1 MTGKQRIVIKGVK
14 DGLVFVLDDRCGMDE
29 LLAELNDKLER
40 SHHKLLTGPLVHVR
54 VKLGSRR
61 LTEADRERLVDA
73 IRRRGNL
80 IIQSIEADPD
90 PAEQTAGAG
99 SLHVI
104 SGVIR
109 SGQTVER
116 EGHLLL
122 LGDVNPGGTV
132 SCTGDIYIMGALRG
146 TAHAGCRGNADAVI
160 AAALMRPTQLRIA
173 DIISRPPEEWMS
185 EDAQMEFAYLEDGRM
200 RIDKISRLNRFRKDP
215 IVFKGV

>member
-1 MTGKQRIVIKGVK
+1 LTGKQRIVIKGVK
-14 DGLVFVLDDRCGMDE
+14 DGLVFLLDDRCGMDE
-29 LLAELNDKLER
+29 LLEELNDKLER
-40 SHHKLLTGPLVHVR
+40 SQHKPLTGPLVHVR
-54 VKLGSRR
+54 LKLGSRR
-61 LTEADRERLVDA
+61 ISETDKERLVAA

-80 IIQSIEADPD
+80 IVQSIEADPD
-90 PAEQTAGAG
+90 PADQPTGTG
-99 SLHVI
+99 NLHVM

-132 SCTGDIYIMGALRG
+132 CCTGDIFIMGALRG

-160 AAALMRPTQLRIA
+160 AASLMRPTQLRIA
-173 DIISRPPEEWMS
+173 DCISRPPEEWMTD
-185 EDAQMEFAYLEDGRM
+185 DAQMEFAYLEDGRM
-200 RIDKISRLNRFRKDP
+200 RIDKISRLNRFRQDP

>member
-1 MTGKQRIVIKGVK
+1 LTGKQRIVIKGVK

-29 LLAELNDKLER
+29 LLEELNDKLDR

-61 LTEADRERLVDA
+61 ITEADRERLVDA

-80 IIQSIEADPD
+80 IIQSIESD
-90 PAEQTAGAG
+90 PAPEDQAAGAG
-99 SLHVI
+99 SLHVV
-104 SGVIR
+104 SGVVR

-116 EGHLLL
+116 DGHLLL

-132 SCTGDIYIMGALRG
+132 CCTGDIYIMGALRG
-146 TAHAGCRGNADAVI
+146 VAHAGCRGNTGAVI
-160 AAALMRPTQLRIA
+160 AASLMRPTQLRIA
-173 DIISRPPEEWMS
+173 DCISRPPEEWMTD
-185 EDAQMEFAYLEDGRM
+185 DAQMEFAYLEEGRM
-200 RIDKISRLNRFRKDP
+200 RIDKISRLNRFRQDP

>member
-1 MTGKQRIVIKGVK
+1 LTGKQRIVIKGVK
-14 DGLVFVLDDRCGMDE
+14 DGLVFLLDDRCGMDE

-54 VKLGSRR
+54 VKLGNRR
-61 LTEADRERLVDA
+61 ISKADKERLIDT

-80 IIQSIEADPD
+80 IIQSIEADP
-90 PAEQTAGAG
+90 ASEEQPAGAG
-99 SLHVI
+99 DLHVM
-104 SGVIR
+104 SGVVR

-116 EGHLLL
+116 DGHLLL

-132 SCTGDIYIMGALRG
+132 RCTGDIYVMGALRG
-146 TAHAGCRGNADAVI
+146 MAHAGCQGNADAVI

-173 DIISRPPEEWMS
+173 DCISRPPEEWLTD
-185 EDAQMEFAYLEDGRM
+185 DAQMEFAYLEDGRM
-200 RIDKISRLNRFRKDP
+200 RIDKISRLNRFRQDP

>member
-1 MTGKQRIVIKGVK
+1 LTGKQRIVIKGVK
-14 DGLVFVLDDRCGMDE
+14 DGLVFLLDDRCGMDE
-29 LLAELNDKLER
+29 LLEELNDKLER

-54 VKLGSRR
+54 LKLGSRR
-61 LTEADRERLVDA
+61 ISETDKERLVAA

-80 IIQSIEADPD
+80 IVQSIEADPD
-90 PAEQTAGAG
+90 PADQPAGTG
-99 SLHVI
+99 NLHVM

-132 SCTGDIYIMGALRG
+132 CCTGDIFIMGALRG

-160 AAALMRPTQLRIA
+160 AASLMRPTQLRIA
-173 DIISRPPEEWMS
+173 DCISRPPEEWMTD
-185 EDAQMEFAYLEDGRM
+185 DAQMEFAYLEDGRM
-200 RIDKISRLNRFRKDP
+200 RIDKISRLNRFRQDP

>member
-1 MTGKQRIVIKGVK
+1 LTGKQRIVIKGVK

-29 LLAELNDKLER
+29 LLEELNDKLDR

-61 LTEADRERLVDA
+61 ITEADRERLVDA

-80 IIQSIEADPD
+80 IIQSIESD
-90 PAEQTAGAG
+90 PAPEDQAAGAG
-99 SLHVI
+99 CLHVV
-104 SGVIR
+104 SGVVR

-116 EGHLLL
+116 DGHLLL

-132 SCTGDIYIMGALRG
+132 CCTGDIYIMGALRG
-146 TAHAGCRGNADAVI
+146 VAHAGCRGNTGAVI
-160 AAALMRPTQLRIA
+160 AASLMRPTQLRIA
-173 DIISRPPEEWMS
+173 DCISRPPEEWMTD
-185 EDAQMEFAYLEDGRM
+185 DAQMEFAYLEEGRM
-200 RIDKISRLNRFRKDP
+200 RIDKISRLNRFRQDP

>member
-29 LLAELNDKLER
+29 LLEELNDKLDR

-61 LTEADRERLVDA
+61 ITEADRERLVDA

-80 IIQSIEADPD
+80 IIQSIESD
-90 PAEQTAGAG
+90 PAPEDQAAGAG
-99 SLHVI
+99 CLHVV
-104 SGVIR
+104 SGVVR

-116 EGHLLL
+116 DGHLLL

-132 SCTGDIYIMGALRG
+132 CCTGDIYIMGALRG
-146 TAHAGCRGNADAVI
+146 VAHAGCRGNTGAVI
-160 AAALMRPTQLRIA
+160 AASLMRPTQLRIA
-173 DIISRPPEEWMS
+173 DCISRPPEEWMTD
-185 EDAQMEFAYLEDGRM
+185 DAQMEFAYLEEGRM
-200 RIDKISRLNRFRKDP
+200 RIDKISRLNRFRQDP

>member
-14 DGLVFVLDDRCGMDE
+14 DGLVFLFDDRCGMDE

-40 SHHKLLTGPLVHVR
+40 SHHRLLTGPLVHVR
-54 VKLGSRR
+54 LKLGSRR
-61 LTEADRERLVDA
+61 LTEEDRERLVDA

-80 IIQSIEADPD
+80 IIQSIEAEPD
-90 PAEQTAGAG
+90 PEEQPAGAG
-99 SLHVI
+99 RLHVM

-132 SCTGDIYIMGALRG
+132 CCTGDIYILGALRG

-160 AAALMRPTQLRIA
+160 AASLMRPTQLRIA
-173 DIISRPPEEWMS
+173 DCISRPPEEWMT
-185 EDAQMEFAYLEDGRM
+185 DDNRMEFAYLEDGRM
-200 RIDKISRLNRFRKDP
+200 RIDKISRLNRFRRDP